1 MMEVERDYASKG
13 VAGAG
18 LGLGIAGTA
27 LGLLGGNLGGILGGW
42 NGCNSGWSGVCT
54 ENMPVNRYEASQS
67 ARIAE
72 LETEVKLRDANTFT
86 MSEMG
91 KLRDYVDRRFDGVN
105 AQLCQQ
111 AVINAQTVANI
122 SCMQNTI
129 NSLTALTKTVIP
141 IGNVCP
147 EPMPM
152 YNSWTAPTTTT

>member
-1 MMEVERDYASKG
+1 MIEVEKDFASKG

-42 NGCNSGWSGVCT
+42 NNGNCGCN
-54 ENMPVNRYEASQS
+54 ENMLVNRYEASQS

-91 KLRDYVDRRFDGVN
+91 KLRDYVDRRFEGVN

-129 NSLTALTKTVIP
+129 NTLSGLTKTVIP
-141 IGNVCP
+141 ITSVCP
-147 EPMPM
+147 EPMPQ
-152 YNSWTAPTTTT
+152 YNSWTAPTATT